1 MGIMDKIRE
10 MVNDIQGKPNFTEAE
25 LKELRDIKKKAIMKE
40 ARALAEKEGLD
51 IARRG
56 RE

>member
-1 MGIMDKIRE
+1 MGIIDKIRE
-10 MVNDIQGKPNFTEAE
+10 MVNDMQGKPNFTEAE
-25 LKELRDIKKKAIMKE
+25 LKELRDIKKKTIMTE
-40 ARALAEKEGLD
+40 ARALAEKEGLE

>member
-1 MGIMDKIRE
+1 MGIMNKIRE

-25 LKELRDIKKKAIMKE
+25 LKELREIKKKAILKE
-40 ARALAEKEGLD
+40 ARANAEREGRE

-56 RE
+56 LD